1 MFALLITGAAF
12 ISWPAGAVHADEVV
26 VIGGDVRAR
35 TEYKRPL
42 NYVTADGGEP
52 TGEDGTSLRSRVHLH
67 WVPNEDVNVFL
78 QLQDSRFF
86 GVDSVNDNADDDL
99 DVRQAYVSLNAME
112 LPLFEEIGVTDAEV
126 RVGRIGLPT
135 FGDGY
140 IIGSNDWEV
149 VGPIAFEGFWLS
161 GLFGD
166 EEAGVDFDL
175 LWMDFSNNDPTGGNA
190 IGPAEDTVYWGLNV
204 ATNHVPLVNIEAYSW
219 FLNRPKDVDELIYGW
234 RLETEFPESCF
245 LHDFFGVFEYAVSG
259 GERGTLDVD
268 ANFWVLRG
276 EYDFELF
283 DLPHTVGIG
292 YSHATGTPGSASDD
306 ETWDAPLA
314 ESHRLLGQYDLVSNS
329 NVNDFF
335 VHLSVAPTERT
346 SLDLQYHM
354 FTLDEED
361 DGWETVTGGTVG
373 AGGSIL
379 DDDLGSE
386 IDVRFRFTPNN
397 TVDLSLGFSLFQAG
411 DAVEDATGGF
421 DDDGSFVFFE
431 MGVNF
436 GEPPVGP

>member
-86 GVDSVNDNADDDL
+86 GVDSVNDNADEDI

-245 LHDFFGVFEYAVSG
+245 LHDFFEIFS
-259 GERGTLDVD
+259 
-268 ANFWVLRG
+268 
-276 EYDFELF
+276 
-283 DLPHTVGIG
+283 
-292 YSHATGTPGSASDD
+292 
-306 ETWDAPLA
+306 PLA
-314 ESHRLLGQYDLVSNS
+314 QG
-329 NVNDFF
+329 
-335 VHLSVAPTERT
+335 P
-346 SLDLQYHM
+346 
-354 FTLDEED
+354 
-361 DGWETVTGGTVG
+361 GT
-373 AGGSIL
+373 
-379 DDDLGSE
+379 
-386 IDVRFRFTPNN
+386 DV
-397 TVDLSLGFSLFQAG
+397 FSLEFQ
-411 DAVEDATGGF
+411 
-421 DDDGSFVFFE
+421 
-431 MGVNF
+431 
-436 GEPPVGP
+436 